1 MSSASLA
8 ACGTL
13 CVCVCL
19 FVHKPVSFLLPAVR
33 FPWNPGSF
41 VFRTDFESLLKTCF
55 LLGQT
60 SVLWTVPPERLHLA
74 LGSLVLFRVPSGSC
88 WVSFK
93 RVDCNFLCG
102 FLCLD
107 KTLCFDLFCLGEH
120 FEVLIMEPR
129 RRQLQRDV
137 FMHCSFFGKLKD
149 RREKS
154 QLIMMLKSYQ
164 ALLTVCTNF
173 QQKSTPFVI
182 SPRPV
187 CMYV

>member
-8 ACGTL
+8 VSGTL
-13 CVCVCL
+13 YVCVCL
-19 FVHKPVSFLLPAVR
+19 SVHRPVSFPLPAVT
-33 FPWNPGSF
+33 FPWIPISF
-41 VFRTDFESLLKTCF
+41 VFRTGFESLLKTSF

-74 LGSLVLFRVPSGSC
+74 LVSLVLFRVPSGTF

-93 RVDCNFLCG
+93 RLDCNFLCG

-107 KTLCFDLFCLGEH
+107 KTLCFDLLCLGGH
-120 FEVLIMEPR
+120 FEVLVMEPR
-129 RRQLQRDV
+129 RRHLQRDV

-154 QLIMMLKSYQ
+154 QLIMMLKSSQ
-164 ALLTVCTNF
+164 APISNTKVHNLL
-173 QQKSTPFVI
+173 
-182 SPRPV
+182 
-187 CMYV
+187 

>member
-8 ACGTL
+8 ASGTL

-19 FVHKPVSFLLPAVR
+19 FVRKPVSFPPPAVR
-33 FPWNPGSF
+33 FLWIPVSF

-60 SVLWTVPPERLHLA
+60 SVLGTAPSARLHLA
-74 LGSLVLFRVPSGSC
+74 LVPLALFRVPSGTC

-107 KTLCFDLFCLGEH
+107 KTLCFDLCLEGH
-120 FEVLIMEPR
+120 FEVLTMEPR

-149 RREKS
+149 RREKA
-154 QLIMMLKSYQ
+154 QLTLMPQSSQ
-164 ALLTVCTNF
+164 ALLTSPLVSNR
-173 QQKSTPFVI
+173 STVQL
-182 SPRPV
+182 
-187 CMYV
+187 